1 MAVRLLIV
9 VSLAAVASSGCSL
22 NLGDS
27 PFICNTGEPQCPLGY
42 ACKSN
47 YCVKDGKCPD
57 HVPGCEG
64 STAKCGNG
72 KCEAGEIT
80 SCPKDCTGTGDAR
93 PPDMGQVPWEQ
104 GVPPPD
110 MMQSHDWDPWPPDKF
125 IPSPD
130 LKPALAGY
138 GYKCLNGHPA
148 CEPGLDCVAVGS
160 ATTAFC
166 THKCTSTTGAQCPGT
181 PPRHRRLLPA
191 GELLHL
197 AAPLCLP
204 LQARH
209 PDLVLPRQHHLLP
222 HTQPASKPAV
232 PLPALKP

>member
-93 PPDMGQVPWEQ
+93 APDMGQVPWEQ

-166 THKCTSTTGAQCPGT
+166 TQKCTSTTGAQCPGT
-181 PPRHRRLLPA
+181 PPGTAAYCLLENSSTLQRHCVFLCKLDTQTWSCP
-191 GELLHL
+191 GNITCSPTPNP
-197 AAPLCLP
+197 PLSQQYPCLP
-204 LQARH
+204 
-209 PDLVLPRQHHLLP
+209 
-222 HTQPASKPAV
+222 
-232 PLPALKP
+232 